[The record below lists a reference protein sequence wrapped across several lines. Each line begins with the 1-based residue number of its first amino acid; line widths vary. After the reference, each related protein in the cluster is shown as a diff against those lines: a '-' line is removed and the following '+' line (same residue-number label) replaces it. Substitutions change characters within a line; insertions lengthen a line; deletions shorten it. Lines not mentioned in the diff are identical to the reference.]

1 MQAFVLSFVA
11 QYGYLALSALI
22 FLENVF
28 PPIPSEAILP
38 AAGFMSSI
46 GSLWLPA
53 AILAATIGSLLGAY
67 ILYGVGRVLSQERLE
82 RLMDTKPL
90 RMLGFEPGDVS
101 SAIGWF
107 KKHGQVSV
115 LVCRCIPIV
124 RSLISIPAGTSGMGV
139 LRFSAYT
146 FLGSLAWNTVL
157 CTLGYVAGS
166 AWESASAGATQAI
179 DVMTLVVIA
188 IIVAVVAIWLPSAR
202 FPPSRTPCAPRAQSR
217 ASRPGGYALAMQPL
231 HEQSPSLASADVRPE
246 KKFASPAATCGSI
259 E

>member
-11 QYGYLALSALI
+11 QYGYLALAALI

-46 GSLWLPA
+46 GSLWLPSA
-53 AILAATIGSLLGAY
+53 VLAATIGSLLGAY
-67 ILYGVGRVLSQERLE
+67 VLYGVGRVLSQERLE
-82 RLMDTKPL
+82 RLMGTKPL

-107 KKHGQVSV
+107 NKHGRISV
-115 LVCRCIPIV
+115 LVCRCIPVV
-124 RSLISIPAGTSGMGV
+124 RSLISIPAGISGMGV

-188 IIVAVVAIWLPSAR
+188 IIVVVAAIWA
-202 FPPSRTPCAPRAQSR
+202 AKRAIP
-217 ASRPGGYALAMQPL
+217 AIKNA
-231 HEQSPSLASADVRPE
+231 VRSE
-246 KKFASPAATCGSI
+246 GA

>member
-1 MQAFVLSFVA
+1 MQGFVLSFVA

-53 AILAATIGSLLGAY
+53 TILAATVGSLLGAY
-67 ILYGVGRVLSQERLE
+67 VLYGIGRVLSQERLE

-90 RMLGFEPGDVS
+90 RMLGFEPADVS

-107 KKHGQVSV
+107 RKHGQASV
-115 LVCRCIPIV
+115 LVCRCIPVV

-139 LRFSAYT
+139 ARFSAYT

-157 CTLGYVAGS
+157 CTLGYAAGS
-166 AWESASAGATQAI
+166 AWESASANATQAI
-179 DVMTLVVIA
+179 DVMTLVVLGVIA
-188 IIVAVVAIWLPSAR
+188 V
-202 FPPSRTPCAPRAQSR
+202 
-217 ASRPGGYALAMQPL
+217 ALALLVAKRAVPAIRNVVRS
-231 HEQSPSLASADVRPE
+231 EGAD
-246 KKFASPAATCGSI
+246 
-259 E
+259 

>member
-46 GSLWLPA
+46 GSLWLPV

-67 ILYGVGRVLSQERLE
+67 VLYGVGRVLSQERLE
-82 RLMDTKPL
+82 RLMGTKPL
-90 RMLGFEPGDVS
+90 GMLGFEPGDVS

-124 RSLISIPAGTSGMGV
+124 RSLISIPAGISGMGV
-139 LRFSAYT
+139 MRFSAYT
-146 FLGSLAWNTVL
+146 FLGSLVWNTIL
-157 CTLGYVAGS
+157 CTVGYVAGS

-179 DVMTLVVIA
+179 DVMTL
-188 IIVAVVAIWLPSAR
+188 AV
-202 FPPSRTPCAPRAQSR
+202 TP
-217 ASRPGGYALAMQPL
+217 
-231 HEQSPSLASADVRPE
+231 QSPAYLPLRTAPLSSQAPPQFVL
-246 KKFASPAATCGSI
+246 SPALRPHRRAKRAHYMHPTTHTRSPRGAVPLPPQSPRVRVPRRSP
-259 E
+259 

>member
-1 MQAFVLSFVA
+1 MQDFVLSFVA
-11 QYGYLALSALI
+11 QYGYLALAALI

-38 AAGFMSSI
+38 AAGFMSRI

-82 RLMDTKPL
+82 HLMGTRPL
-90 RMLGFEPGDVS
+90 RMLGFEPSDVS

-107 KKHGQVSV
+107 KKHGQTSV
-115 LVCRCIPIV
+115 LVCRCIPVV
-124 RSLISIPAGTSGMGV
+124 RSLISIPAGTSGIGV
-139 LRFSAYT
+139 PRFSVYT

-157 CTLGYVAGS
+157 CALGYVAGS

-179 DVMTLVVIA
+179 DVMTLVV
-188 IIVAVVAIWLPSAR
+188 VAVIVVVAAIWVAK
-202 FPPSRTPCAPRAQSR
+202 RAIPAIR
-217 ASRPGGYALAMQPL
+217 NA
-231 HEQSPSLASADVRPE
+231 VRSE
-246 KKFASPAATCGSI
+246 GA

>member
-11 QYGYLALSALI
+11 QYGYLALAALI

-46 GSLWLPA
+46 GSLWLPSA
-53 AILAATIGSLLGAY
+53 VLAATIGSLLGAY
-67 ILYGVGRVLSQERLE
+67 VLYGVGRVLSQERLE
-82 RLMDTKPL
+82 RLMGTKPL

-115 LVCRCIPIV
+115 LVCRCTPVV
-124 RSLISIPAGTSGMGV
+124 RSLISIPAGISGMGV

-146 FLGSLAWNTVL
+146 FLGSLAWNAVL

-179 DVMTLVVIA
+179 DVMTLVVTA
-188 IIVAVVAIWLPSAR
+188 IVVAVVAVWA
-202 FPPSRTPCAPRAQSR
+202 AKRAIP
-217 ASRPGGYALAMQPL
+217 AIKNA
-231 HEQSPSLASADVRPE
+231 VRSE
-246 KKFASPAATCGSI
+246 GA

>member
-82 RLMDTKPL
+82 RLMGTKPL
-90 RMLGFEPGDVS
+90 GMLGFEPGDVS

-188 IIVAVVAIWLPSAR
+188 IIVAVVAIWA
-202 FPPSRTPCAPRAQSR
+202 AKRAIP
-217 ASRPGGYALAMQPL
+217 AIKNA
-231 HEQSPSLASADVRPE
+231 VRSE
-246 KKFASPAATCGSI
+246 GA